1 MKINR
6 QEAIVQNFEY
16 KTLTKIHKAQ
26 TSFQTVIDPL
36 DLSKLNTSFSGEH
49 SVFGL
54 RMTYNLVIGK
64 RIVIVGNITQLVE
77 IEEKVIDKIED
88 FSKTELNKLFQPLFR
103 MLEELVYEVTQIT
116 LDKKGIALNFTA
128 DYD

>member
-16 KTLTKIHKAQ
+16 KTLTKLHKAQ

-36 DLSKLNTSFSGEH
+36 DISKLKTSFSGKH
-49 SVFGL
+49 SVYGL
-54 RMTYNLVIGK
+54 RMSYNLVIGK

-77 IEEKVIDKIED
+77 IEEKFIDEIED
-88 FSKTELNKLFQPLFR
+88 LSKKELNELFSPLFK

-116 LDKKGIALNFTA
+116 LDKKGVALNFTA
-128 DYD
+128 EH